1 MFPMKA
7 GDIARKPP
15 VTVAQT
21 ASIREAAKLMA
32 EARVGL
38 VVVVDP
44 GDPGRIL
51 GVVSERDVIRAVAS
65 GLDLSRPVRDVMSS
79 PVVAVDAEEPVQNAA
94 RAMRNHNV
102 RHVVVTRGGRLY
114 GVISIRDLIA
124 EQDVLKSL
132 VEAAE
137 PVENLPAAD

>member
-1 MFPMKA
+1 MKA

-15 VTVAQT
+15 VTVAPT

>member
-1 MFPMKA
+1 MKA